1 MARDNAFYS
10 SSKDPKTEPKRKA
23 KHRDWSGATLALL
36 IGLGG
41 LVLGR
46 LGTLWI
52 RFDVFSQFAMQFALL
67 CGAAAIGILI
77 PRYKGLVTAVLFVL
91 SVVAYGSWSHLATRG
106 PEAALQAGEKRLRVM
121 QWNVHGK
128 VTQVDEA
135 MATIKAL
142 DPDVISL
149 VEMVEEDKPL
159 LEQLKAGWPHQAT
172 CWQISGCETAILS
185 RIPIT
190 ATDSQAY
197 WEGPNYILATLGPDY
212 GGLRILATHTTRFP
226 FANAQFK
233 QVKAMAHLL
242 EGGGQLVALGDFNAT
257 PFSRI
262 SSQFA
267 GALGLVRQTSLP
279 SWPADKFMPQIAI
292 DHIFTSSGIRALDH
306 EVAGPASGSDHLPIS
321 LTLAVPVK

>member
-1 MARDNAFYS
+1 MARDNAFHSTY
-10 SSKDPKTEPKRKA
+10 KDPKTEPKRKA

-159 LEQLKAGWPHQAT
+159 LEQLKVGWPHQAT

-233 QVKAMAHLL
+233 QVKAMVRLV
-242 EGGGQLVALGDFNAT
+242 EGGGPLVALGDFNAT

-262 SSQFA
+262 TQTLAES
-267 GALGLVRQTSLP
+267 LGFERLTSLP
-279 SWPADKFMPQIAI
+279 TWNANYGLPQLAI
-292 DHIFTSSGIRALDH
+292 DHIFVSPRIKALDS
-306 EVAGPASGSDHLPIS
+306 EKIGEYAGSDHFPI
-321 LTLAVPVK
+321 TIT